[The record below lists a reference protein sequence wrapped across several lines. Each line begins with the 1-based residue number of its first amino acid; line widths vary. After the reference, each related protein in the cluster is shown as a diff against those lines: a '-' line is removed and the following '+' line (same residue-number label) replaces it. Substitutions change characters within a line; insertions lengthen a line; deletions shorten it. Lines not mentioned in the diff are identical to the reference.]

1 MKKLFT
7 LFLVIAVSAIS
18 AMAEEYTDNL
28 SITVYGQT
36 TNQVATI
43 TAEEQTNGKYK
54 FALNNFAFGGEQV
67 GDIVIE
73 DVNATEKDGI
83 VTLTIDKKTV
93 KVTNPG
99 SLGKTINN
107 GGGVELTMNAKISKA
122 AKKMYA
128 VLDMTAKLKVAI
140 IPVPVPVTIKAT
152 FGDEKNITTGISNL
166 PVNNDNEKEEIF
178 NLQGQRISEA
188 KPGQV
193 VIVKKG
199 GKAVKVVK

>member
-18 AMAEEYTDNL
+18 AMAEDYTDNL
-28 SITVYGQT
+28 SITVGGKT
-36 TNQVATI
+36 TNQEVTI

-54 FALNNFAFGGEQV
+54 FALNNFAFGDEQV

-73 DVNATEKDGI
+73 DVDAIEKDGI

-99 SLGKTINN
+99 KLGKTINFF
-107 GGGVELTMNAKISKA
+107 GGVELTMKAKISKA

-128 VLDMTAKLKVAI
+128 VLDMTATLPFK
-140 IPVPVPVTIKAT
+140 PVTIKAT